1 MGKVNCQFFVGHV
14 QISPFTVCVDVMGLN
29 EHLDKKLCGLFRQ
42 VSIGYKVTSSK
53 HANFR
58 PCVGLCYVILT
69 SVFCLINSVKV
80 A

>member
-42 VSIGYKVTSSK
+42 VLRVAVAFLLDIRLQVLSTPISVHVSACVMSS
-53 HANFR
+53 
-58 PCVGLCYVILT
+58 
-69 SVFCLINSVKV
+69 
-80 A
+80 